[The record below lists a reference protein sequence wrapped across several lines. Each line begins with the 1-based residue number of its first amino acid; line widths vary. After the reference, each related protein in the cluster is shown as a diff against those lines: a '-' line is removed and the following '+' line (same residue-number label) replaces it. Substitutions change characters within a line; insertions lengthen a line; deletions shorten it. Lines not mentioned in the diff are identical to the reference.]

1 MENDI
6 GSSPSDKPT
15 QDTLGAH
22 GAARRRFARAGV
34 GATGIVLTLSSKG
47 AMANTCSSPSGF
59 VSASLKGSGG
69 PAYSCTSNGS
79 HGYWKN
85 HQSAWQ
91 ITGVKPT
98 DLFGA
103 HFETGIDYAHL
114 KEVPLIGVLD
124 PNAYFRARAEEGG
137 KNGKGG
143 KSSNVPPDFDPNNVA
158 MQTIA
163 AYLNAR
169 LAKATGMQGAVMTP
183 EEVKKIWTDFVFDGS
198 YLPQPGAARWDGAK
212 IAAYFEGTFQRD

>member
-1 MENDI
+1 MDKDI
-6 GSSPSDKPT
+6 GSTSDDKRTPG
-15 QDTLGAH
+15 TLGAR

-47 AMANTCSSPSGF
+47 AMANACSSPSGF
-59 VSASLKGSGG
+59 VSASLKGSSG
-69 PAYSCTSNGS
+69 PAFSCASNGS

-85 HQSAWQ
+85 HQEEWG

-103 HFETGIDYAHL
+103 HFDTGIGYAHL
-114 KEVPLIGVLD
+114 KQIPLIGVLD
-124 PNAYFRARAEEGG
+124 PNAYFDALAQKEG
-137 KNGKGG
+137 KKKGE
-143 KSSNVPPDFDPNNVA
+143 VPPGFDPNNVA

-169 LAKATGMQGAVMTP
+169 QAMATGAQGAVLTP
-183 EEVKKIWTDFVFDGS
+183 QAVKKIWSDFVFDGS
-198 YLPQPGAARWDGAK
+198 YLPSPGAERWGGAQ
-212 IAAYFEGTFQRD
+212 IASYFEGTFLRK